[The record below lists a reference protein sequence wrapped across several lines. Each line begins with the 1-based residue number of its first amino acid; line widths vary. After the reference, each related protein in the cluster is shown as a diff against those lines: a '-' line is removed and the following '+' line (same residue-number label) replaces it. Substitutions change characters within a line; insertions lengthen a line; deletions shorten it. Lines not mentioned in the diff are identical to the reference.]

1 MTTYRNIYCHYPVSK
16 IIYSNDSFTHSFT
29 GYLKEQLALFTKPP
43 TQREKEKVCLCFNQ
57 DYNKTISDEDR
68 NAAVFFYVK
77 LKKLRAMYLQLTFY
91 FKQFNI
97 GSDYSINRYLIVL
110 TRKVHQHKK
119 AIEEYLIDYHSLYSE
134 KQKKYLKMVNTTLTN
149 FVKLINSRT
158 ESVENVLRTQTPL
171 PEDLFPVICEYIG
184 Y

>member
-1 MTTYRNIYCHYPVSK
+1 MTTYRNIYCHYPVSH
-16 IIYSNDSFTHSFT
+16 IIYSNDSFTPTFT

-43 TQREKEKVCLCFNQ
+43 TQREKEKVCIQFNE
-57 DYNKTISDEDR
+57 DPVKNISVEDR
-68 NAAVFFYVK
+68 NSAVFFYVK

-97 GSDYSINRYLIVL
+97 GSDYSINRYLIIL

-134 KQKKYLKMVNTTLTN
+134 KQKKYLNIVNTTLTN

-158 ESVENVLRTQTPL
+158 DSVENVLRTQTPL

-184 Y
+184 H

>member
-29 GYLKEQLALFTKPP
+29 GYLKEQLALFNEQPSKL
-43 TQREKEKVCLCFNQ
+43 ENKKVCLCFNQ

-68 NAAVFFYVK
+68 NAAVRVYVK
-77 LKKLRAMYLQLTFY
+77 MKRLRAMYLQLTFY

-97 GSDYSINRYLIVL
+97 GSDDSINRYLIVL
-110 TRKVHQHKK
+110 TRKVEEHKK
-119 AIEEYLIDYHSLYSE
+119 NIEEFIIEYYSLYSQ
-134 KQKKYLKMVNTTLTN
+134 KQKNYLKIIITTLN
-149 FVKLINSRT
+149 KFVKLINSRT
-158 ESVENVLRTQTPL
+158 DTVKDVLRIRTPL

-184 Y
+184 H